1 MRPRPQLS
9 DDVAAYVRELIV
21 SGQVKPGEFLRTEP
35 IAQALGISNTPV
47 REGLLHLQGEGFVH
61 QVPRRG
67 FAVSAFTAQDVRDL
81 FWVQATLAAQL
92 ASRAAALITTEELDE
107 LEALNS
113 ERIAAG
119 RSGDSNRMVKSGHD
133 VHRGI
138 NLAAR
143 SPRLTIVLDQISR
156 RLPSSFYADVEGHDE
171 IDSAHD
177 ALVKA
182 LRAGDADEA
191 GRLMHEHIMSGVDDL
206 IDRLGE
212 QGIFST
218 DEAAQP

>member
-47 REGLLHLQGEGFVH
+47 REGLLHLQGEGFVN

-67 FAVSAFTAQDVRDL
+67 FAVAEFTAQDVRDL
-81 FWVQATLAAQL
+81 FWVQATLGSQL
-92 ASRAAALITTEELDE
+92 ASRAATLITVEELDE
-107 LEALNS
+107 LDALNS
-113 ERIAAG
+113 DRIAAG
-119 RSGDSNRMVKSGHD
+119 RAGQTDRMIKCGHD
-133 VHRGI
+133 IHRGI

-156 RLPSSFYADVEGHDE
+156 RLPSSFYAEVEGHDE
-171 IDSAHD
+171 INTAHA
-177 ALVKA
+177 ALVNA
-182 LRAGDADEA
+182 LRAGDAEKA
-191 GRLMHEHIMSGVDDL
+191 GRLMQEHIMSGVDEL
-206 IDRLGE
+206 VERLAE
-212 QGIFST
+212 QGIFSSD
-218 DEAAQP
+218 DEAKQ